1 VIVRFRRAL
10 LVLVILG
17 AGYVGFRWGEVV
29 FPPLERAFAWAR
41 ERVPEV
47 VPSMEPEP
55 TSALA
60 ERALDRFERL
70 RSGQGPDRAAFGSIE
85 LSALVRHAFPGI
97 VPPGVDEPT
106 VELSDGR
113 VRLSARV
120 AVDAFPRLPRLE
132 EVAGLLADTVRI
144 RMDGSLV
151 SFEPRYLALVV
162 DRIEASRVPI
172 PSRMIDDVLAG
183 FGRRRPDGAPP
194 HAIAVP
200 LPKGVRSAFVQG
212 DSLVV
217 LAER

>member
-1 VIVRFRRAL
+1 M
-10 LVLVILG
+10 
-17 AGYVGFRWGEVV
+17 GFRWGEVI

-47 VPSMEPEP
+47 AGVEPEP
-55 TSALA
+55 TPELA
-60 ERALDRFERL
+60 ERALHRFERL
-70 RSGQGPDRAAFGSIE
+70 RSGQGPDRAAFGAIE
-85 LSALVRHAFPGI
+85 LSALVRHAFPGV
-97 VPPGVDEPT
+97 VPPGVEEPT
-106 VELSDGR
+106 VELSGGR

-120 AVDAFPRLPRLE
+120 AVSAFPRLPRLE

-151 SFEPRYLALVV
+151 SFDPRYLALVV
-162 DRIEASRVPI
+162 DRVEASRVPI

-194 HAIAVP
+194 HALAIP
-200 LPKGVRSAFVQG
+200 LPKGLRGAFVQG